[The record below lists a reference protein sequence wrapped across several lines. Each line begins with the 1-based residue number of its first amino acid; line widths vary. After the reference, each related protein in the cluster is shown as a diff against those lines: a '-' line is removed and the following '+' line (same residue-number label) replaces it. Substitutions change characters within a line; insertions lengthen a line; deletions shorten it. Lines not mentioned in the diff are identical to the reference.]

1 MADYSGSKYYKQEK
15 KRQESFKNSEKELN
29 KKYKEIIEE
38 ESRQESLNRLR
49 PEDSTA
55 EPEFAKGGIVGKG
68 QGKAIKI
75 KKTKLL

>member
-1 MADYSGSKYYKQEK
+1 MPDYSGSKYYKQEK

-38 ESRQESLNRLR
+38 ESRQEGLNRLR

-55 EPEFAKGGIVGKG
+55 ESEFAKGGIVGKG
-68 QGKAIKI
+68 QGKSIKI
-75 KKTKLL
+75 KKTKLY